1 MIRREFIALAGSAAV
16 GWPLAALGQQKAT
29 PVIGYLSFA
38 SPGPFAPLVAA
49 LRQGLSETDYVAGQ
63 NVAMG
68 RQQRPARSGHRSPQ
82 RRTPLERNGFERSV
96 PR

>member
-63 NVAMG
+63 NVAIEYRWAATAPG
-68 RQQRPARSGHRSPQ
+68 SFRTSIAPASHRRAS
-82 RRTPLERNGFERSV
+82 T
-96 PR
+96 